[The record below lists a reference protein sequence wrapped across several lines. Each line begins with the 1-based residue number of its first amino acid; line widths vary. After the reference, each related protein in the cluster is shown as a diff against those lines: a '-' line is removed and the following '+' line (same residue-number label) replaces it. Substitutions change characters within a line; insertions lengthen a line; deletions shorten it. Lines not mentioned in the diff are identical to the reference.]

1 MAGADDSGLGVS
13 RMNTI
18 IALVSFKLKT
28 SITIVNNMRFHL
40 KRYESVRPS
49 FGVLIIRIL
58 LFRVLF

>member
-28 SITIVNNMRFHL
+28 SITIMNNMQFHL
-40 KRYESVRPS
+40 T
-49 FGVLIIRIL
+49 VL
-58 LFRVLF
+58 VLWYGSNSNVL